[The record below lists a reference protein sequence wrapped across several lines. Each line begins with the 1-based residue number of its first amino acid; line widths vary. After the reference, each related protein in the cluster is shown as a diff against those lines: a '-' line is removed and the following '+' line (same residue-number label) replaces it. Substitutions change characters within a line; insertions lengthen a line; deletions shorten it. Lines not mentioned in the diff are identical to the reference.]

1 MGKNDHKWKVIEI
14 RAFYDGKRL
23 VKGDEHLVKTKKE
36 ARELA
41 SKKVQEGMVGVVIDK
56 A

>member
-1 MGKNDHKWKVIEI
+1 MGKNGYRWKVIEI

-23 VKGDEHLVKTKKE
+23 VKGYEHLVKTKEE

-41 SKKVQEGMVGVVIDK
+41 AKKLEEGMVGVVIDK